1 MNSLNTKIYSNI
13 IWQFFPSVLR
23 IGISFIGT
31 MYVANQMSKAD
42 FGTFQYLTS
51 YFYIFLMFE
60 HLTHSNILKEYFLES
75 EENDTSRLFSSIFIS
90 MSFCLL
96 ALMMSIFW
104 FRESQEWYLWSFFMI
119 ALFFRSFS
127 PISYYFD
134 SLLLSKY
141 GSTSQL
147 VGSLSFNL
155 IRLLNPISLTFQCAV
170 FSLQFVIVSIINIFT
185 FKAKINNFKDIK
197 LPSFSIIKNIFVK
210 SFPLFISVLL
220 VQLTQRIDVFIL
232 KNYLSFEDVAD
243 YSVAVKFA
251 EPWMFLASS
260 IVVSVFPKLIS
271 MSKEDELLVNTSYNF
286 VNKIL
291 IIISLFIAVVTL
303 LFSAPVLEF
312 VFDQKYNESI
322 KLLNIYILSTPFLFL
337 NLVQQIWE
345 QKNNYLYFSV
355 LRLCIGLISNVLLNI
370 YLIPKFGT
378 EGAVYATLISYFFF
392 SVFSNLLTKKSRK
405 YLVIQLSILKISKY
419 KMFFK

>member
-23 IGISFIGT
+23 IGISFVGT
-31 MYVANQMSKAD
+31 MYVANQMTKTD

-75 EENDTSRLFSSIFIS
+75 GTDDTSRLFSSIFIS
-90 MSFCLL
+90 MIFCFL
-96 ALMMSIFW
+96 ALMISMFW

-147 VGSLSFNL
+147 IGSLSFNL

-185 FKAKINNFKDIK
+185 FKAKINNFKHIK
-197 LPSFSIIKNIFVK
+197 LPSFSIVKNIFVK

-220 VQLTQRIDVFIL
+220 VQLTQRVDVFIL
-232 KNYLSFEDVAD
+232 KSYLSFEDVAD

-260 IVVSVFPKLIS
+260 VVVSVFPKLIS
-271 MSKEDELLVNTSYNF
+271 INKNDMQLVNISYNF
-286 VNKIL
+286 VNKVLMIMGAL
-291 IIISLFIAVVTL
+291 IATVTL
-303 LFSAPVLEF
+303 LLSAPVLEF

-322 KLLNIYILSTPFLFL
+322 KLLNLYILSTPFLFL

-345 QKNNYLYFSV
+345 QKNEYLYFSV
-355 LRLCIGLISNVLLNI
+355 LRLCIGLFSNILLNI
-370 YLIPKFGT
+370 FLIPKYGT
-378 EGAVYATLISYFFF
+378 EGAVYATLISYSFF

-405 YLVIQLSILKISKY
+405 YLLIQLSFLRLDKY
-419 KMFFK
+419 KIFFK